1 LLPLLSVFSGVL
13 PMIFFVCFLN
23 RNKQGGFWVIFL
35 YCLISFLSDNLFH
48 YLEHKLNVFYLYSAF
63 TICELSLISL
73 FIYLS
78 LKNKKFRLIVL
89 IGGLSFL
96 PIAIVNMLNGGNGT
110 FFDSLSASAESIL
123 IIIYSI
129 LFLYEQLTDQTVIY
143 VYYLKKFWIVLAILL
158 YFSSTLFLFIY
169 AATLTKQEYN
179 NYWPINNVFNILKNI
194 LFSVAF
200 LMKKS
205 DKAHHSLDTAYADMQ

>member
-1 LLPLLSVFSGVL
+1 MLPLISVLSGVL
-13 PMIFFVCFLN
+13 PMIFYVCFLK

-35 YCLISFLSDNLFH
+35 YCAISFLTDNVHHELRDRS
-48 YLEHKLNVFYLYSAF
+48 YIFYLNSSF
-63 TICELSLISL
+63 TICEFGLFTL

-78 LKNKKFRLIVL
+78 LKNKPFKFFTL
-89 IGGLSFL
+89 IGVALFL
-96 PIAIVNMLNGGNGT
+96 IIATINLLNGSGGT
-110 FFDSLSASAESIL
+110 IFDSLSASAESIL
-123 IIIYSI
+123 LIIFSI
-129 LFLYEQLTDQTVIY
+129 FFLYEQLTDPTVMY
-143 VYYLKKFWIVLAILL
+143 VYYLKNFWIVLAILL
-158 YFSSTLFLFIY
+158 YFASTLFLFIY

-179 NYWPINNVFNILKNI
+179 NYWSINNFFNILKNI